1 MPVRPPDPRQ
11 SATAERPR
19 SRTVRGAKARV
30 GDGSADVI
38 RRTLPLMSRH
48 AAGYSPDSYALWFEY
63 VRGGNSALRAELESA
78 LGEHARLS
86 HELTFE
92 LHRRHVA
99 DRSEEVARETGAS
112 LLELMSEVGRSVGHA
127 GAASADFDARLAAFV
142 EGLEAD
148 GPRDA
153 MRRQV
158 AAIRD
163 EVDRMNRSLAELDS
177 RLAAGHREVV
187 QLQQA
192 LQRARDEA
200 SLDPL
205 TGILNRRGFDAAIR
219 SVFAEAVQDGMPF
232 SVVMV
237 DIDHFKRINDG
248 YGHPFGDQVIRAVG
262 QALSQLTQR
271 RDIAARYGGEEFALV
286 LPETRLQGARDVAE
300 RLRIAVSR
308 GYITRGAGRTPIGS
322 ITVSAGVA
330 QHVRGETAIQVVA
343 RADDALHESKRSGRN
358 RVSVAR

>member
-1 MPVRPPDPRQ
+1 MPVRPPVPRQ
-11 SATAERPR
+11 PAATER
-19 SRTVRGAKARV
+19 SRTRAARGAKTRA

-86 HELTFE
+86 HELTFA

-112 LLELMSEVGRSVGHA
+112 LIELMRNVGGSVEEA
-127 GAASADFDARLAAFV
+127 GAATSDFDARLAAFV
-142 EGLEAD
+142 EGLESD

-153 MRRQV
+153 MHRHV
-158 AAIRD
+158 AAMRE

-177 RLAAGHREVV
+177 RLAAGHREVS

-219 SVFAEAVQDGMPF
+219 SVYAEAVKDDMPF

-237 DIDHFKRINDG
+237 DIDHFKRINDC

-271 RDIAARYGGEEFALV
+271 RDVAARYGGEEFALV
-286 LPETRLQGARDVAE
+286 LPETRLPGARDVAE

-330 QHVRGETAIQVVA
+330 QHVRGETAMQLVA
-343 RADDALHESKRSGRN
+343 RADDALYESKRSGRN
-358 RVSVAR
+358 RVCVAR